1 MWDSNSIYNIYLSI
15 IYITKHLLTTAAML
29 GRMDTEG
36 RRMSAEGNRG
46 EGIILTTVSGGPDLL
61 DNCDSC
67 VLLKLPPF

>member
-1 MWDSNSIYNIYLSI
+1 MN
-15 IYITKHLLTTAAML
+15 KLLVTTAAML

-46 EGIILTTVSGGPDLL
+46 EGMILTTVSGGPDLL